1 MAAVVDVLRE
11 ARQRFTAW
19 ALEYVS
25 IPPRMLAGETVRGEC
40 VDEIV
45 RFLVESKVFKKN
57 EIELIAERRDF
68 FGVIAF
74 HKITEV

>member
-1 MAAVVDVLRE
+1 MAVVVDVLRE
-11 ARQRFTAW
+11 ARQRFTVW

-45 RFLVESKVFKKN
+45 RFLIEAKMFKKS
-57 EIELIAERRDF
+57 EIKLIAERRGF

-74 HKITEV
+74 YKITEV

>member
-11 ARQRFTAW
+11 ARQRFTVW
-19 ALEYVS
+19 AQEYVS

-45 RFLVESKVFKKN
+45 RFLAESKVFEKN
-57 EIELIAERRDF
+57 EIELIAEKRGF

-74 HKITEV
+74 DKITEV